1 MLVNLS
7 GLNPEVKDKID
18 AEVGKPF
25 DLEKRKELGGIDS
38 GKLIINSCS
47 IDIYNLIILD
57 PGIKTCNVEIRP
69 DGIIVRFQVG
79 LDSYALVIPY
89 YKLKVYK
96 GKAREYSIY
105 KDQYFIKV
113 EADRQEVHDF
123 MKKIRNCKAEHWTS
137 SNFYD

>member
-7 GLNPEVKDKID
+7 ELNPEVKEKID

-57 PGIKTCNVEIRP
+57 PGIKTCNIELRP
-69 DGIIVRFQVG
+69 DGIVLRFQVG
-79 LDSYALVIPY
+79 LDNYALVIPY

-105 KDQYFIKV
+105 RDQYFIKV

-123 MKKIRNCKAEHWTS
+123 MKKLRLCKAEHWTS